1 MPCLKQN
8 NSDMKPNFFH
18 RYLSS
23 KVLPIW
29 TILLIDVFI
38 IVIASLLAYALR
50 YDFRSL
56 FLESSSI
63 EKTII
68 WSVVVN
74 LIFFRVF
81 RTYSNVL
88 RFSSFIDIIR
98 IFVALTVSYVL
109 LMLFSV
115 LVDDNMPGMIAPVSV
130 LFMAYVSSFAMMACS
145 RVIVKTFFELI
156 NFDGRHSV
164 NVFIYGAKEAGV
176 NIAKALRV
184 NLRNHYRLR
193 GFIADEPE
201 LIGKVMMGVKVYP
214 NDENIIDVLN
224 ERNTQTLIISPAKM
238 EELKKSDMADRLLA
252 NNIKLMT
259 APSLSDWNA
268 QTLNKK
274 QLKEIQIEDLL
285 QRDPIVIDIQKVASH
300 LEGKRVMI
308 TGAAGSIGSEIM
320 RQVASF
326 NPYKLILIDQ
336 AETPLHDIRL
346 ELQDRW
352 RDIDAETIVADISNA
367 PRMEAIFKEFR
378 PQYIFHAAAYKH
390 VPMMED
396 NVSEAIQTNVYG
408 TRTVADLAV
417 KYGAEKFVM
426 ISTDKAVNPTNVM
439 GCSKRI
445 CEIYVQS
452 LAKKL
457 QKQGGHVTQFI
468 TTRFGNVLGSNGSV
482 IPRFRD
488 QIQRGGPVTV
498 THPEIIRYFM
508 TIPEACRLVLE
519 AGSMGNGGEIYIF
532 DMGRP
537 VKIVD
542 LAKRMISL
550 SGRTDVKI
558 EFTGLRH
565 GEKLYEE
572 LLNVKELT
580 KPTYHE
586 KIMIATVREY
596 DYDEVK
602 DRIQHLIDVSYT
614 YDQMKIVAA
623 MKDLVPEFISKNSC
637 FEVLDKK

>member
-1 MPCLKQN
+1 MKQ
-8 NSDMKPNFFH
+8 NFFH
-18 RYLSS
+18 RYLSA

-29 TILLIDVFI
+29 TILLIDIFI
-38 IVIASLLAYALR
+38 IVASCLLAYSLR
-50 YDFRSL
+50 YDFRSI
-56 FLESSSI
+56 FLDSSTI
-63 EKTII
+63 DKTIL
-68 WSVVVN
+68 WTVVAN

-88 RFSSFIDIIR
+88 RFSSFVDIMR
-98 IFVALTVSYVL
+98 IFVSLTVSYGVL
-109 LMLFSV
+109 
-115 LVDDNMPGMIAPVSV
+115 MILSLLLDAYLGIRIGAISV
-130 LFMAYVSSFAMMACS
+130 LFMAYVINFAMMACS
-145 RVIVKTFFELI
+145 RIVVKMFFEVL
-156 NFDGRHSV
+156 NFDGSHTT

-176 NIAKALRV
+176 NIAKSLRV

-201 LIGKVMMGVKVYP
+201 LIGKVMMGAKVFP
-214 NDENIIDVLN
+214 NDEALIENMNDRDVHTIIV
-224 ERNTQTLIISPAKM
+224 SPAKM
-238 EELKKSDMADRLLA
+238 EKLKKSDMIDTLLS
-252 NNIKLMT
+252 NNVKLLT
-259 APSLSDWNA
+259 APPLSEWGGQA
-268 QTLNKK
+268 LNKT

-285 QRDPIVIDIQKVASH
+285 QREPIEVDIHKIASH

-367 PRMEAIFKEFR
+367 TRMEAIFREYK

-396 NVSEAIQTNVYG
+396 NVSESIQINVSG
-408 TRTVADLAV
+408 TRTLADLAV
-417 KYGAEKFVM
+417 KFGSEKFVM

-457 QKQGGHVTQFI
+457 QKEGTRSVQFI
-468 TTRFGNVLGSNGSV
+468 TTCFGNVLGSNGSV

-532 DMGRP
+532 DMGKP

-602 DRIQHLIDVSYT
+602 ERIQKLIDVSYT

-623 MKDLVPEFISKNSC
+623 MKDIVPEFVSKNSC
-637 FEVLDKK
+637 FEALDKKD

>member
-1 MPCLKQN
+1 
-8 NSDMKPNFFH
+8 MKHKFFH
-18 RYLSS
+18 RYLSA

-29 TILLIDVFI
+29 TILLIDVLI
-38 IVIASLLAYALR
+38 IVVSSLLAYALR
-50 YDFRSL
+50 YDFRSI
-56 FLESSSI
+56 FLESSTI
-63 EKTII
+63 DKTIVCTVI
-68 WSVVVN
+68 VN
-74 LIFFRVF
+74 LVFFRIF

-88 RFSSFIDIIR
+88 RFSSFIDIMR
-98 IFVALTVSYVL
+98 IFVSLTVSYALLMISSVL
-109 LMLFSV
+109 LSSYMDVRL
-115 LVDDNMPGMIAPVSV
+115 APVSV
-130 LFMAYVSSFAMMACS
+130 FFMAYIISFAMMSCS
-145 RVIVKTFFELI
+145 RIVVKMFYELL
-156 NFDGRHSV
+156 NFDGSHSA

-201 LIGKVMMGVKVYP
+201 LINKVMMGVKVFP
-214 NDENIIDVLN
+214 NDETLIDVLN
-224 ERNTQTLIISPAKM
+224 DRDVHTIIISPAKM
-238 EELKKSDMADRLLA
+238 EELKRSDMADRLLA
-252 NNIKLMT
+252 HNIKLMT
-259 APSLSDWNA
+259 APPLSEWSG
-268 QTLNKK
+268 QTLNRT

-285 QRDPIVIDIQKVASH
+285 QRNPIEIDIHKVASH

-308 TGAAGSIGSEIM
+308 TGAAGSIGSESM

-326 NPYKLILIDQ
+326 NPYKLILVDQ

-352 RDIDAETIVADISNA
+352 RDIDAETIIADISNA
-367 PRMEAIFKEFR
+367 TRMEEIFKEYK

-396 NVSEAIQTNVYG
+396 NVSESIQINVYG
-408 TRTVADLAV
+408 TRTIADLAV

-457 QKQGGHVTQFI
+457 QQKGGHVTQFI

-532 DMGRP
+532 DMGKP

-602 DRIQHLIDVSYT
+602 ERIQKLIDVSYT
-614 YDQMKIVAA
+614 YDQMKIVSA
-623 MKDLVPEFISKNSC
+623 MKDIVPEFISKNSC
-637 FEVLDKK
+637 FEALDKKTD

>member
-1 MPCLKQN
+1 MEHK
-8 NSDMKPNFFH
+8 FFH

-29 TILLIDVFI
+29 TILLIDMLI
-38 IVIASLLAYALR
+38 IVLSCLMAYVLR
-50 YDFRSL
+50 YDFRSI
-56 FLESSSI
+56 FLESSTI
-63 EKTII
+63 DKTIV
-68 WSVVVN
+68 WTLVVN
-74 LIFFRVF
+74 LVFFRVF
-81 RTYSNVL
+81 RTYSSVL
-88 RFSSFIDIIR
+88 RFSSFIDIMR
-98 IFVALTVSYVL
+98 IFVSLTVSYAL
-109 LMLFSV
+109 LMISTILLSGHV
-115 LVDDNMPGMIAPVSV
+115 NTHLAPVSV
-130 LFMAYVSSFAMMACS
+130 LFMSYIISFAMMSCS
-145 RVIVKTFFELI
+145 RVIVKTFYVI
-156 NFDGRHSV
+156 
-164 NVFIYGAKEAGV
+164 
-176 NIAKALRV
+176 
-184 NLRNHYRLR
+184 LRNHYRLR

-201 LIGKVMMGVKVYP
+201 LINKVMMGVKVFP
-214 NDENIIDVLN
+214 NDEALIDVLN
-224 ERNTQTLIISPAKM
+224 ERNVHTIIISPAKM

-252 NNIKLMT
+252 NNIKMMT
-259 APSLSDWNA
+259 APPLSEWNG
-268 QTLNKK
+268 QTLNRT

-285 QRDPIVIDIQKVASH
+285 QRDPIEIDIHKVASH

-352 RDIDAETIVADISNA
+352 RDIDAETIIADISNTT
-367 PRMEAIFKEFR
+367 RMEGIFREYK

-396 NVSEAIQTNVYG
+396 NVSESIQINVFG
-408 TRTVADLAV
+408 TRTLADLAV

-457 QKQGGHVTQFI
+457 QKDGGHVTQFI

-532 DMGRP
+532 DMGKP

-586 KIMIATVREY
+586 KIMIANVCEY

-602 DRIQHLIDVSYT
+602 ERIQNLIDVSYT

-623 MKDLVPEFISKNSC
+623 MKDIVPEFISKNSC
-637 FEVLDKK
+637 FEALDKKAE

>member
-1 MPCLKQN
+1 
-8 NSDMKPNFFH
+8 MKHKIFH
-18 RYLSS
+18 RYLSA

-29 TILLIDVFI
+29 IILLIDVLI
-38 IVIASLLAYALR
+38 IVVSSLLAYALR
-50 YDFRSL
+50 YDFRSI
-56 FLESSSI
+56 FLESSTI
-63 EKTII
+63 DKTIVWTVI
-68 WSVVVN
+68 VN
-74 LIFFRVF
+74 LVFFRVF

-88 RFSSFIDIIR
+88 RFSSFIDIMR
-98 IFVALTVSYVL
+98 IFVSLTVSYALLMISSVL
-109 LMLFSV
+109 LASYLDIR
-115 LVDDNMPGMIAPVSV
+115 LAPVSV
-130 LFMAYVSSFAMMACS
+130 LFMAYIISFAIMSCS
-145 RVIVKTFFELI
+145 RIVVKMFYELL
-156 NFDGRHSV
+156 NFDGSHSA

-201 LIGKVMMGVKVYP
+201 LINKVMMGVKVFP
-214 NDENIIDVLN
+214 NDESLIDVLN
-224 ERNTQTLIISPAKM
+224 DRDVHTIIISPAKM

-252 NNIKLMT
+252 HNIKLMT
-259 APSLSDWNA
+259 APPLSEWSG
-268 QTLNKK
+268 QTLNRT

-285 QRDPIVIDIQKVASH
+285 QRDPIEIDIHKVASH

-326 NPYKLILIDQ
+326 NPYKLILVDQ

-352 RDIDAETIVADISNA
+352 RDIDAETIIADISNA
-367 PRMEAIFKEFR
+367 TRMEDIFKEYQ

-396 NVSEAIQTNVYG
+396 NVSESIQINVFG
-408 TRTVADLAV
+408 TRTLADLAV

-457 QKQGGHVTQFI
+457 QEKGGHVTQFI

-532 DMGRP
+532 DMGKP

-602 DRIQHLIDVSYT
+602 QRIQKLIEVSYT
-614 YDQMKIVAA
+614 YDQMQIVAA
-623 MKDLVPEFISKNSC
+623 MKDIVPEFISKNSC
-637 FEVLDKK
+637 FEALDKKPE

>member
-1 MPCLKQN
+1 
-8 NSDMKPNFFH
+8 MKHKIFH
-18 RYLSS
+18 RYLSA

-29 TILLIDVFI
+29 TILLIDVLI
-38 IVIASLLAYALR
+38 IVVSSLLAYALR
-50 YDFRSL
+50 YDFRSI
-56 FLESSSI
+56 FLESSTI
-63 EKTII
+63 DKTIVWTVI
-68 WSVVVN
+68 VN
-74 LIFFRVF
+74 LVFFRVF

-88 RFSSFIDIIR
+88 RFSSFIDIMR
-98 IFVALTVSYVL
+98 IFVSLTVSYALLMISSVL
-109 LMLFSV
+109 LASYLDIR
-115 LVDDNMPGMIAPVSV
+115 LAPVSV
-130 LFMAYVSSFAMMACS
+130 LFMAYIISFAIMSCS
-145 RVIVKTFFELI
+145 RIVVKMFYELL
-156 NFDGRHSV
+156 NFDGSHSA

-201 LIGKVMMGVKVYP
+201 LINKVMMGVKVFP
-214 NDENIIDVLN
+214 NDESLIDVLN
-224 ERNTQTLIISPAKM
+224 DRDVHTIIISPAKM

-252 NNIKLMT
+252 HNIKLMT
-259 APSLSDWNA
+259 APPLSEWSG
-268 QTLNKK
+268 QTLNRT

-285 QRDPIVIDIQKVASH
+285 QRDPIEIDIHK
-300 LEGKRVMI
+300 
-308 TGAAGSIGSEIM
+308 
-320 RQVASF
+320 VASF
-326 NPYKLILIDQ
+326 NPYKLILVDQ

-352 RDIDAETIVADISNA
+352 RDIDAETIIADISNA
-367 PRMEAIFKEFR
+367 TRMEDIFKEYQ

-396 NVSEAIQTNVYG
+396 NVSESIQINVFG
-408 TRTVADLAV
+408 TRTLADLAV

-457 QKQGGHVTQFI
+457 QEKGGHVTQFI

-532 DMGRP
+532 DMGKP

-602 DRIQHLIDVSYT
+602 QRIQKLIEVSYT
-614 YDQMKIVAA
+614 YDQMQIVAA
-623 MKDLVPEFISKNSC
+623 MKDIVPEFISKNSC
-637 FEVLDKK
+637 FEALDKKPE